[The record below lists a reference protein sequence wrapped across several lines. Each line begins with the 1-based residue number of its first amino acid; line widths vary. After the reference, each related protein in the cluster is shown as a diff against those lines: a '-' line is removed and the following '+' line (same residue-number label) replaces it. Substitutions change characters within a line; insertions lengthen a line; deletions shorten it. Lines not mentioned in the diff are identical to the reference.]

1 MEIYQGS
8 YAQKLARLTR
18 QEREQIMLKILI
30 DNRLKFEGKVNNH
43 PSRLKQTAQ
52 VLAQTLALSPNPV
65 INKIAVDWCCM
76 GVAERYVLIAQLA
89 LMNIESYEAEDR

>member
-18 QEREQIMLKILI
+18 QEREQIMLKILS
-30 DNRLKFEGKVNNH
+30 DNRLKFEGKVNTH

-52 VLAQTLALSPNPV
+52 NLALSPNPV
-65 INKIAVDWCCM
+65 INKIVVDWCCM

-89 LMNIESYEAEDR
+89 LMNSQSYEAEDR